1 MTMTRQSDHSG
12 YFDDLYRRNWIT
24 WVWPGLTAASLNL
37 ALFLLM
43 PYLMDP
49 APSRSSIETLV
60 PQVNVIRIKRHETKV
75 KRETVKPPETPK
87 KKPAERPKAAPH
99 QPKAKLSLPFKLNP
113 RLPSGPGTLALPP
126 FESAP
131 LLNITA
137 LPNVFSVGQLDAPLT
152 TLARIPPVY
161 PMRARRRGIEGWVRV
176 KFVVNKTGKVSSVT
190 IVEAQPAGLFEQS
203 VNRCVSTWRFKPGT
217 VDGMP
222 VKTRVETTIRFTLD

>member
-1 MTMTRQSDHSG
+1 MARQSDHSG
-12 YFDDLYRRNWIT
+12 CFDDLYRRNWIT
-24 WVWPGLTAASLNL
+24 WICSGLVAAGLNL

-43 PYLMDP
+43 PYLMDS

-75 KRETVKPPETPK
+75 KRETVKPPEPPK
-87 KKPAERPKAAPH
+87 KKPAGRSKAAPH

-203 VNRCVSTWRFKPGT
+203 VDRCVSAWRFKPGT